1 MIITKIIIG
10 IISISMMLI
19 TLYAI
24 GRITIPRL
32 DPNWRLFGTPHYII
46 IMLAGIVGI
55 ATLGLIGMACV
66 IGYAVGE
73 AALHYLSN

>member
-1 MIITKIIIG
+1 MLGLSIIIM
-10 IISISMMLI
+10 SLI

-55 ATLGLIGMACV
+55 ATLGLIGMMCV

-73 AALHYLSN
+73 AAMHYLSN